1 MPWHSDSDH
10 ARLPRNGAGVVA
22 SVELRKSVTGMCQ
35 VADIFS
41 NELWALWVI
50 AAISP

>member
-1 MPWHSDSDH
+1 VILTMLASREM
-10 ARLPRNGAGVVA
+10 ARGGVA
-22 SVELRKSVTGMCQ
+22 SVELKQSVTGMCQ